1 VSVAADGQKLEQNMN
16 RLFFFICAL
25 GLAMMAPPLYASQG
39 QKLAEKNGCIGCH
52 LMNRKTVGPAIKFIA
67 RKYAHDKDAKAR
79 LFEKV
84 KNGGGG
90 YRHGVWGQVPM
101 PPNPQVS
108 DEDLKAILA
117 WMLKQKK

>member
-1 VSVAADGQKLEQNMN
+1 MN
-16 RLFFFICAL
+16 RLFFLSAL
-25 GLAMMAPPLYASQG
+25 GLAMATPPLFASPNAG
-39 QKLAEKNGCIGCH
+39 QKLAENNGCMGCH
-52 LMNRKTVGPAIKFIA
+52 LLNRKTVGPAIKQIA
-67 RKYAHDKDAKAR
+67 HKYAHQKDVEAK

-108 DEDLKAILA
+108 DEDLKTILA
-117 WMLKQKK
+117 WMLKQQ

>member
-1 VSVAADGQKLEQNMN
+1 MMMRLVFVSAVIL
-16 RLFFFICAL
+16 AL
-25 GLAMMAPPLYASQG
+25 VTPPLQAG
-39 QKLAEKNGCIGCH
+39 QRLAEKSGCMGCH
-52 LMNRKTVGPAIKFIA
+52 LMNRKTVGPAIKQIA
-67 RKYAHDKDAKAR
+67 RKYRNRKDAAAV

-108 DEDLKAILA
+108 DADLKTILA
-117 WMLKQKK
+117 WMLKQR